1 MNSFP
6 SGIQFKYNWRKYQKY
21 FLDRADEYLT
31 DDHLHIVA
39 PPGSGKTVLGLEVML
54 RLNKPTLIVAPT
66 LAIRNQWIQRF
77 CELFLETGNA
87 PDWISTDIRN
97 PNFVTVT
104 TYQGIHAA
112 CSNAKEVE
120 ADDENSDE
128 ECLPSNISEIIKKL
142 KKQKIKT
149 FILDEAHHLKNA
161 WWKSLVDLKKEIN
174 PTIVALTA
182 TPPFDVSGAEW
193 QKYIQLN
200 GAVDV
205 EISVPELMIEG
216 DLCPHQDLVY
226 FTLPTEK
233 ENHRIEDYYKH
244 ANDFFEEIKNDK
256 VLLHALENHPVY
268 QNPEQYLDWI
278 YENLS
283 SYTSGLVYLNFRGK
297 EIADIHFK
305 IVGDREKFVPEFD
318 FFWFEE
324 LIDFYLFVDEIHF
337 KQFEEHRTNLENRL
351 RRNGFLEKKM
361 VSFFN
366 NKNLTQI
373 FNSSIGK
380 LQGIKEIVDFEYSV
394 LKENLKMVILT
405 DFIKKE
411 FLTNSAQNNF
421 ELDKIGA
428 IPIFEKLRRENIDR
442 KKIGVLTG
450 SIVIIPKSS
459 KVTFDNF
466 CLKKEISGIS
476 VSELSYDE
484 EYLLIAISDQIR
496 HAIVHI
502 ITEIFQSG
510 EIQILIGTKSLLGEG
525 WDAPKMNSLIL
536 ASFVSSFVLSNQMR
550 GRVIRTDKDNPQKT
564 GNIWHLVCFDE
575 KSETGGQ
582 DFEILKRRFKTFV
595 GVSNNEN
602 PSIENNFE
610 RLNIKIIENKKEF
623 SLINLQTFAFARDR
637 ENLSKRWK
645 NALDKGNILIEEMK
659 IPSSEM
665 RENEEMKLSYLK
677 QMIGNFSGIMVS
689 TVLTFLYEVVS
700 EVVKS
705 LDDIHSRSGFFKVTL
720 VAGILGI
727 VVYGS
732 KFVQA
737 TKQYLKYK
745 NIAKHLELIGN
756 VILESLI
763 KERIIQTPVEN
774 LKIVTSNDI
783 YKNSICHLEGGS
795 NYEKS
800 QFIQTLQELIS
811 PVDNPRYVL
820 EQKEKFF
827 LMKKS
832 IYFPI
837 PEIFAKNKKSAEFF
851 LKIWSETF
859 DKSDLIFTRTIE
871 GRQILLKLRFQS
883 LMKKNVQIEHLHKW
897 TR

>member
-6 SGIQFKYNWRKYQKY
+6 TGTKFKYNWRKYQKN
-21 FLDRADEYLT
+21 FLDHVDEYLT
-31 DDHLHIVA
+31 EDHVHIVA
-39 PPGSGKTVLGLEVML
+39 PPGSGKTVLGLEIML

-77 CELFLETGNA
+77 CELFLEIENT

-97 PNFVTVT
+97 PNFITVT

-120 ADDENSDE
+120 TDDENFDE
-128 ECLPSNISEIIKKL
+128 ECSPSNISELVKKL

-149 FILDEAHHLKNA
+149 FVLDEAHHLKNA
-161 WWKSLVDLKKEIN
+161 WWKSLTELKDQIN

-200 GAVDV
+200 GSLDV

-233 ENHRIEDYYKH
+233 EQSKIEDYYNH
-244 ANDFFEEIKNDK
+244 ANNFFEEIRNDK

-297 EIADIHFK
+297 KIADIHFE
-305 IVGDREKFVPEFD
+305 IVGDKEKFVPEFD

-337 KQFEEHRTNLENRL
+337 KKFEEHRNNLENRL

-394 LKENLKMVILT
+394 LKDDLKMVILT

-411 FLTNSAQNNF
+411 FLANTIQNDF

-428 IPIFEKLRRENIDR
+428 IPIFEKLRRENSDK

-450 SIVIIPKSS
+450 SVVIIPKNSR
-459 KVTFDNF
+459 VIFDEF
-466 CLKKEISGIS
+466 CRKKGIS
-476 VSELSYDE
+476 NIPVSELSYDE
-484 EYLLIAISDQIR
+484 DYFLINITDQIR
-496 HAIVHI
+496 HNIVHI
-502 ITEIFQSG
+502 ITEIFQQG
-510 EIQILIGTKSLLGEG
+510 EIHILIGTKSLLGEG
-525 WDAPKMNSLIL
+525 WDAPKMNALIL

-550 GRVIRTDKDNPQKT
+550 GRVIRTDKDNPRKT

-582 DFEILKRRFKTFV
+582 DFDILKRRFKTFV
-595 GVSNNEN
+595 GVSNSDNS
-602 PSIENNFE
+602 SIENNFE
-610 RLNIKIIENKKEF
+610 RLNIKIIEDKKEF
-623 SLINLQTFAFARDR
+623 SLINFQTFSFAKDR
-637 ENLSKRWK
+637 ENLSKRW
-645 NALDKGNILIEEMK
+645 NTALDKGNVLIEEMK
-659 IPSSEM
+659 IPVESM
-665 RENEEMKLSYLK
+665 RENEEMKLKSLK

-689 TVLTFLYEVVS
+689 TVLAFLYEVVS

-705 LDDIHSRSGFFKVTL
+705 LDDIHSRNGFFKVTL

-727 VVYGS
+727 VVYGG
-732 KFVQA
+732 KFIRA

-756 VILESLI
+756 VILENLI
-763 KERIIQTPVEN
+763 KEKIIQTPIEK
-774 LKIVTSNDI
+774 LKIVTSSDV
-783 YKNSICHLEGGS
+783 YKNSVCHLEGGS

-811 PVDNPRYVL
+811 PVDNPRYLL
-820 EQKEKFF
+820 EQKDKFF
-827 LMKKS
+827 FMKKS

-851 LKIWSETF
+851 RKTWSETF

-883 LMKKNVQIEHLHKW
+883 LMKKNAQIEHLHKW